1 MRREDKWFLGGTC
14 AGTNWRDELMPM
26 LDKFSVKYFNPVVKD
41 WTEAC
46 IAIEEDEKNNKC
58 NCHLYVITPDIK
70 GTYSIAEIVHSA
82 HLANMYG
89 TSVDKM
95 MFVIL
100 DYKDKP
106 WQKHEIK
113 SLNAVMKL
121 VENIGRDHI
130 ITLRTNNIEEIFMKM
145 IGK

>member
-1 MRREDKWFLGGTC
+1 
-14 AGTNWRDELMPM
+14 
-26 LDKFSVKYFNPVVKD
+26 
-41 WTEAC
+41 
-46 IAIEEDEKNNKC
+46 
-58 NCHLYVITPDIK
+58 
-70 GTYSIAEIVHSA
+70 
-82 HLANMYG
+82 MYG

-100 DYKDKP
+100 DYKDKQ

-121 VENIGRDHI
+121 VENIGRDHV
-130 ITLRTNNIEEIFMKM
+130 ITLKTDNIEEIFMKM

>member
-1 MRREDKWFLGGTC
+1 MKREDKWFLGGTC
-14 AGTNWRDELMPM
+14 AGMKWRDELMPM
-26 LDKFSVKYFNPVVKD
+26 LDKFGVKYFNPIVKN
-41 WTEAC
+41 WTEKC
-46 IAIEEDEKNNKC
+46 IEIEEDEKNNKC
-58 NCHLYVITPDIK
+58 NCHLYVITPDMQ

-100 DYKDKP
+100 NYKDKP

-113 SLNAVMKL
+113 SLYAVMKL
-121 VENIGRDHI
+121 VENIGRDHV
-130 ITLRTNNIEEIFMKM
+130 ITLGTDNIDDIFMKM

>member
-1 MRREDKWFLGGTC
+1 MYSVFLGGTC
-14 AGTNWRDELMPM
+14 NGSTWRDELMPM
-26 LDKFSVKYFNPVVKD
+26 LDKFGVKYFNPVVKN
-41 WTEAC
+41 WTEKC
-46 IAIEEDEKNNKC
+46 IEIEEDEKNNKC
-58 NCHLYVITPDIK
+58 NCHLYVITPDMK

-100 DYKDKP
+100 NYKDKP
-106 WQKHEIK
+106 WQNHEIK

-121 VENIGRDHI
+121 VENIGRDHV
-130 ITLRTNNIEEIFMKM
+130 ITLKTDNIEEIFMKM